1 MRLLVTGGLG
11 FIGSNFIKYW
21 FKKHSR
27 DTIINLDKVTYAAD
41 KRNLV
46 EIEKYNYTFIKGD
59 ISNPKTALTYSK
71 DVDAIINFAAE
82 SHVDNSILNS
92 SNFAR
97 SNIIGVHNLLE
108 AVRKYEIRF
117 HQVSTDEVYGSLP
130 LNSKLKFNE
139 KSRYNPRNPYSATKA
154 AADHL
159 VNAYFNTYKLP
170 VTISNCSNNYGPNQ
184 HPEKLI
190 PKTIINAIKEMPIP
204 VYGNGLQVR
213 DWIYV
218 EDHCSALE
226 IILKKGEYGETYLI
240 SANNEKRNI
249 DVIKSILKELNKS
262 EKLIDFVNDRPG
274 HDVRYAID
282 ARKIIRELDWKSK
295 ITFDEGLRLTINHYL
310 KNLDYYNKKMVV

>member
-1 MRLLVTGGLG
+1 MKLLVTGGLG
-11 FIGSNFIKYW
+11 FIGSNFIRYW
-21 FKKHSR
+21 FNKHSR

-41 KRNLV
+41 QRNLIG
-46 EIEKYNYTFIKGD
+46 IEKYNYTFVKGD
-59 ISNPKTALTYSK
+59 ISNPKTVFTLSK
-71 DVDAIINFAAE
+71 NVDAIINFAAE

-92 SNFAR
+92 SNFVK

-108 AVRKYEIRF
+108 AVRKYGTRF

-190 PKTIINAIKEMPIP
+190 PKAIINTVREMPVP
-204 VYGNGLQVR
+204 VYGSGLQIR

-226 IILKKGEYGETYLI
+226 QIIKNGIYGEIYLV
-240 SANNEKRNI
+240 SANGEKRNI

-262 EKLIDFVNDRPG
+262 EKLINFVNDRPG

-282 ARKIIRELDWKSK
+282 ANKIIRELGWKPRTK
-295 ITFDEGLRLTINHYL
+295 FEKGLRLTINHYT
-310 KNLDYYNKKMVV
+310 KNLDRYLKKVSI

>member
-1 MRLLVTGGLG
+1 MKLLVTGGLG
-11 FIGSNFIKYW
+11 FIGSNFINYW

-41 KRNLV
+41 QRNLIG
-46 EIEKYNYTFIKGD
+46 IEKYNYTFVKGD
-59 ISNPKTALTYSK
+59 ISNPKTVFTLSK
-71 DVDAIINFAAE
+71 NVDAIINFAAE

-92 SNFAR
+92 SNFVK

-108 AVRKYEIRF
+108 AVRKYGTRF

-190 PKTIINAIKEMPIP
+190 PKAIINTVREMPVP
-204 VYGNGLQVR
+204 VYGSGLQIR

-226 IILKKGEYGETYLI
+226 QIIKNGIYGEIYLV
-240 SANNEKRNI
+240 SANGEKRNI

-262 EKLIDFVNDRPG
+262 EKLINFVNDRPG

-282 ARKIIRELDWKSK
+282 ANKIIRELGWKPRTK
-295 ITFDEGLRLTINHYL
+295 FEKGLRLTINHYT
-310 KNLDYYNKKMVV
+310 KNLDRYLKKVSI

>member
-1 MRLLVTGGLG
+1 MKLLVTGGLG

-21 FKKHSR
+21 FKKHSK
-27 DTIINLDKVTYAAD
+27 DTIINIDKVTYAAD
-41 KRNLV
+41 QRNLIG
-46 EIEKYNYTFIKGD
+46 IEKYDYVFVKGD
-59 ISNPKTALTYSK
+59 ISNPKTVLALSK
-71 DVDAIINFAAE
+71 NVDAIINFAAE

-92 SNFAR
+92 SNFVK

-159 VNAYFNTYKLP
+159 VNAYFNTYRLP

-190 PKTIINAIKEMPIP
+190 PKTIINAVKEMPIP

-218 EDHCSALE
+218 EDHYSALE
-226 IILKKGEYGETYLI
+226 QIIKKGAYGETYLV
-240 SANNEKRNI
+240 SANNERHNI

-262 EKLIDFVNDRPG
+262 EKLINSVKDRPG

-282 ARKIIRELDWKSK
+282 ARKITRELGWKPK
-295 ITFDEGLRLTINHYL
+295 IKFDDGLKLTISHYL
-310 KNLDYYNKKMVV
+310 KNLDYYNKKALA

>member
-1 MRLLVTGGLG
+1 MKLLVTGGLG

-21 FKKHSR
+21 FKKYSR

-41 KRNLV
+41 QQNL
-46 EIEKYNYTFIKGD
+46 IGTEKYDYTFVKGD
-59 ISNPKTALTYSK
+59 ISNPKTVLALSK
-71 DVDAIINFAAE
+71 NVDAIINFAAE

-92 SNFAR
+92 SNFVK

-108 AVRKYEIRF
+108 AVRKYETRF

-130 LNSKLKFNE
+130 LNSRLKFNE

-190 PKTIINAIKEMPIP
+190 PKTIINAVKEMPIP

-226 IILKKGEYGETYLI
+226 QIIKKGAYGETYLV
-240 SANNEKRNI
+240 STNNEKHNI

-262 EKLIDFVNDRPG
+262 EKLINFVNDRPG

-282 ARKIIRELDWKSK
+282 ARKITRGLGWKSK
-295 ITFDEGLRLTINHYL
+295 IKFDVGLKLTISHYL
-310 KNLDYYNKKMVV
+310 KNLDYYSKKALA